1 MNFRR
6 KIVLMVLTIFTMI
19 FAVCGLTAC
28 GKDKGSSGSVG
39 TPTNIKYDASL
50 NLITWDKAENATHYI
65 VQVNGGA
72 EINCV
77 SESQAFNA
85 NKSTFTVA
93 IKAVADGKNKV
104 ESSVVSKTFTYIP
117 SVTDLKVLETGEVN
131 WTPVAGGTYQ
141 YAVRDNGVIDAVYNT
156 SCSISGY
163 SVGKHKYEV
172 MPVVPNDDSFYSSWS
187 NSITVTQLGKVDAS
201 KIYYDGLKITFAQE
215 QMATNYKVKI
225 VGATTVEKEIKG
237 LICEYDAQDTN
248 FSVTI
253 QALGDGATSFDGEVS
268 DVKNFKFL
276 QPVEN
281 VEIVDGVLTWDEVQD
296 ADGYEIKI
304 NNGTPITLTSN
315 EYTQKLPTGQDIKI
329 QVRATA
335 KDATFFSKF
344 SIEKIVHILPAPVL
358 KWNKNLD
365 LDGGRN
371 YVYWDAVQSA
381 SGYKVNVTYTD
392 AAGSVINKDIDP
404 LGPNTYFYNDTFTGV
419 GTYIITVSS
428 LANEDGVYN
437 SLNSTAIT
445 VVRPERAEK
454 SVSGNFIKSYDTDL
468 SKGFEVY
475 LKDSSANYDYQLY
488 KRDSNG
494 LSTVGAA
501 QKSPQFLVA
510 ADVLQESG
518 NVVGGEHA
526 FEIQKLGKVVENGE
540 NIHVTLNSKAEDNL
554 SFTVTVL
561 ATPQNP
567 IMRGFALEY
576 ESVTGAT
583 KGYAVNVGSRTETIT
598 CMGLSCSLEKNFS
611 AGSYYVSVCA
621 KGNGQDVLPSSY
633 TPEITVNRIAAPEDL
648 TIETNVDNG
657 KLNFTGNSYA
667 YGGYTLYLNNEVELS
682 GVETIIDMNRLI
694 SVDGTY
700 VSLVANANQYE
711 NDNPETRNYYM
722 TSVIGDATRF
732 IKLAT
737 PTNLKFDNTHLTWTL
752 DNINQDSIGAV
763 TYIVFN
769 DVDEN
774 SVGYAEART
783 IDLGYLKGGMSH
795 TLKVQAIGDGIEY
808 VNSDVSEPKS
818 IYKLASPEVS
828 QDKANGKYKWSIV
841 DSASGYEVKVGNKQS
856 NTQIETGDQ
865 YYRYFDP
872 YNDFKDALGNYTVTF
887 RAIGDNGIS
896 TISSDITTVTQVV
909 AMLDK
914 PEFTTGYTKE
924 QYSTDGEVTVDITKK
939 TPYAKGYTY
948 VVKGFRKDV
957 LVDSSEE
964 TVPTYKYN
972 TNGTGEFLVQVFAIG
987 KVFDDNGV
995 YMLDSQNGEGN
1006 SKVIILEKMNEDT
1019 IKVNNTKVLTWGT
1032 IANTVEYK
1040 IQIYASAS
1048 SNEFANGAN
1057 PTPQTPTIELTTTLT
1072 SVSLYKLFNQ
1082 ESITDVT
1089 IDSINLG
1096 EFANVNNVKSL
1107 RIVITAMGNGTSV
1120 ISAASQVKDFPNQT
1134 FNLG

>member
-1 MNFRR
+1 
-6 KIVLMVLTIFTMI
+6 MVLTIFTMI

-50 NLITWDKAENATHYI
+50 NLITWDKAENATHYL

-72 EINCV
+72 EINCAK
-77 SESQAFNA
+77 ESQAYNA
-85 NKSTFTVA
+85 NKTTFTVSV
-93 IKAVADGKNKV
+93 KAVADGKKTV
-104 ESSVVSKTFTYIP
+104 ESEVVTKTFTYIP
-117 SVTDLKVLETGEVN
+117 SVTDLSVAANGDVS

-141 YAVRDNGVIDAVYNT
+141 YAVRDNGVVEPAYNA
-156 SCSISGY
+156 SCTISGY

-172 MPVVPNDDSFYSSWS
+172 MPVVPNDDSYYSSWS
-187 NSITVTQLGKVDAS
+187 NSITVTQLGKVDSS
-201 KIYYDGLKITFAQE
+201 KVYYDGTYITFAAVPE
-215 QMATNYKVKI
+215 MATKYKLTV
-225 VGATTVEKEIKG
+225 VGATTVERTVSSLK
-237 LICEYDAQDTN
+237 CEYDAQDTN

-253 QALGDGATSFDGEVS
+253 QAIGDGDTSFDGEVS
-268 DVKNFKFL
+268 DVKQFKFL

-281 VEIVDGVLTWDEVQD
+281 VEIVDGLLSWDEVPN

-304 NNGTPITLTSN
+304 NNGMPIAVTSN
-315 EYTQKLPTGQDIKI
+315 VYNQKLPTGQDVKI

-335 KDATFFSKF
+335 TDATFFSKF
-344 SIEKIVHILPAPVL
+344 SLEKIVHILPAPVL
-358 KWNKNLD
+358 KWNKNLE

-371 YVYWDAVQSA
+371 YIYWDAVQSA

-392 AAGSVINKDIDP
+392 AFGSTINKDVAP
-404 LGPNTYFYNDTFTGV
+404 LGPNTYFYNDTFDGV
-419 GTYIITVSS
+419 GTYIISVSS

-437 SLNSTAIT
+437 SHNSTAIT

-475 LKDSSANYDYQLY
+475 LKDSSANYTYQLY

-494 LSTVGAA
+494 TSPVGAS
-501 QKSPQFLVA
+501 QRSPQFSVA
-510 ADVLQESG
+510 STVLQESG
-518 NVVGGEHA
+518 NIAGGEYA
-526 FEIQKLGKVVENGE
+526 FEVQKLGRVEENGE
-540 NIHVTLNSKAEDNL
+540 NIHVTLNSKFDDNL
-554 SFTVTVL
+554 SFTITVL
-561 ATPQNP
+561 QTPQNP
-567 IMRGFALEY
+567 EMNGFSLEY

-583 KGYAVNVGSRTETIT
+583 KGYAVNVGSRTDTIT
-598 CMGLSCSLEKNFS
+598 CAGLSCNLDKNFA
-611 AGSYYVSVCA
+611 AGTYYVSVCA
-621 KGNGQDVLPSSY
+621 KGNGQDVLPSGY

-667 YGGYTLYLNNEVELS
+667 YGGYTLYLNNEVALS

-711 NDNPETRNYYM
+711 NNNPETRNYYM
-722 TSVIGDATRF
+722 TSLVGDATRF

-737 PTNLKFDNTHLTWTL
+737 PTNLKFDNTHLTWTI

-763 TYIVFN
+763 SYVVFN

-774 SVGYAEART
+774 SVGRVNART
-783 IDLGYLKGGMSH
+783 IDLGYLEGGMTH
-795 TLKVQAIGDGIEY
+795 TLKVQAIGDGVEY

-818 IYKLASPEVS
+818 IYKLAAPEV
-828 QDKANGKYKWSIV
+828 DRVKATGKYRWSLV
-841 DSASGYEVKVGNKQS
+841 ESASSYEIKVDGKQS
-856 NTQIETGDQ
+856 NTQIETGDT

-872 YNDFKDALGNYTVTF
+872 YNDFMNALGNYAVTF
-887 RAIGDNGIS
+887 RAIGDGGLT
-896 TISSDITTVTQVV
+896 TISSNVTTVTQEVG
-909 AMLDK
+909 MLDK

-924 QYSTDGEVTVDITKK
+924 QYSTEGEVTVDITKK
-939 TPYAKGYTY
+939 SPYAKGYTY

-957 LVDSSEE
+957 ELDPEIE

-995 YMLDSQNGEGN
+995 YLLNSQNGEGN
-1006 SKVIILEKMNEDT
+1006 SKVIILEKMNQDT
-1019 IKVNNTKVLTWGT
+1019 IIINNTKTLTWTTGT
-1032 IANTVEYK
+1032 IRDAVGYK
-1040 IQIYASAS
+1040 VQIYASAS
-1048 SNEFANGAN
+1048 ATEFDGKNNASPA
-1057 PTPQTPTIELTTTLT
+1057 TPTIEFTTTLT

-1082 ESITDVT
+1082 ESINNVNIT
-1089 IDSINLG
+1089 SINLG

-1107 RIVITAMGNGTSV
+1107 RIVITAMGNGSSV
-1120 ISAASQVKDFPNQT
+1120 ISSASQVKDFPNQT